1 MNGRATAGSVVR
13 PRWPVGSPRTRQPSP
28 RLQAVLQRRLVPSA
42 PRPSFPER
50 MFPDLRD
57 RTREAVGRAVDR
69 ALELATLGEYRYV
82 PDDRAV
88 AAVAVRRRP
97 RVRPAP
103 DRRPA
108 PGPSSTMLPR
118 RLGAATPAG
127 RLAASAGPSPSRKLR
142 TPPPSRQPR
151 TSCACPLRAF
161 ASGAAR
167 YLRRR
172 RSARCRSPIGSGPR
186 RYGRGQPTRPRSRRS
201 SRNQRIGCWSLASLE
216 ASISTKRRKR
226 AWSGMRS
233 SMRSRRAS

>member
-1 MNGRATAGSVVR
+1 
-13 PRWPVGSPRTRQPSP
+13 
-28 RLQAVLQRRLVPSA
+28 
-42 PRPSFPER
+42 

-118 RLGAATPAG
+118 RLGAATAAG
-127 RLAASAGPSPSRKLR
+127 RLAASAGPEPLAQASIASPIATAPDVVRVSPPRVR
-142 TPPPSRQPR
+142 VRGGAIPPPPQE
-151 TSCACPLRAF
+151 CAVPVAER
-161 ASGAAR
+161 
-167 YLRRR
+167 
-172 RSARCRSPIGSGPR
+172 
-186 RYGRGQPTRPRSRRS
+186 
-201 SRNQRIGCWSLASLE
+201 
-216 ASISTKRRKR
+216 
-226 AWSGMRS
+226 
-233 SMRSRRAS
+233 